1 MNQQEL
7 IQKLSTKLR
16 MTKTDVEKVIVG
28 FKEEVQ
34 HQLSKRGTVKL
45 IGLGTFTTKAM
56 RERKGRNPQTGE
68 IIQIAASVKPK
79 FIPGQ
84 ELKDLTWKKKS
95 IPKQTMTDLYRQ
107 KREQQGIE
115 L

>member
-1 MNQQEL
+1 MNQQQL
-7 IQKLSTKLR
+7 IQKLSTKLK
-16 MTKTDVEKVIVG
+16 MTKTDVERVIVA

-34 HQLSKRGTVKL
+34 HQLGHRGKVKL
-45 IGLGTFTTKAM
+45 IGLGTFTTRPS

-68 IIQIAASVKPK
+68 IINIAASVKPK

-84 ELKDLTWKKKS
+84 ELKDATFTKRA
-95 IPKQTMTDLYRQ
+95 KQTMTELYKNR
-107 KREQQGIE
+107 REQEQQ